1 MKRTIEVKIVINN
14 KNDDNKE
21 LSSYEKKK
29 EETALRKW
37 EIIQKVKELKMQNL
51 SNCEIGRELGICS
64 VTVSKYLKINKL
76 PIQSSHSKLDD
87 YIPDIKQAIVENKT
101 KKEIY
106 EYIKSKGYTGKNSL
120 LYHKLKSIRSEVKN
134 DLITIRRSQLKKIL
148 FVDDIENIK
157 NSNIKYGI
165 KLYLEQNEEFNK
177 LVELL
182 KEFKIILFSKKPD
195 LLDSWL
201 EKGKLMEIPEL
212 TKFISTMEND
222 IDAVK
227 NAIIYEYSNGLTE
240 GFNNKTKVIKR
251 EMYGRCSFDLLR
263 IKVLA

>member
-1 MKRTIEVKIVINN
+1 M
-14 KNDDNKE
+14 
-21 LSSYEKKK
+21 
-29 EETALRKW
+29 
-37 EIIQKVKELKMQNL
+37 
-51 SNCEIGRELGICS
+51 
-64 VTVSKYLKINKL
+64 
-76 PIQSSHSKLDD
+76 
-87 YIPDIKQAIVENKT
+87 
-101 KKEIY
+101 
-106 EYIKSKGYTGKNSL
+106 
-120 LYHKLKSIRSEVKN
+120 
-134 DLITIRRSQLKKIL
+134 

-182 KEFKIILFSKKPD
+182 KEFKIILFSKNPD

-212 TKFISTMEND
+212 NKFISTMEND